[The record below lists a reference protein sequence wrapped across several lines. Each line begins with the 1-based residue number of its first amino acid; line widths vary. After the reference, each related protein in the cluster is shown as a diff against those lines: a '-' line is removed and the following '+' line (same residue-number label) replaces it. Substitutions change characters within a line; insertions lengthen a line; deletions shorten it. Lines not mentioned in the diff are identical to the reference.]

1 MGNHS
6 LPMLMT
12 IVVVFMVGMM
22 TSLADA
28 QTADCAQKLVPCASY
43 INATNPPA
51 SCCNPIKEAVA
62 TQLPCLCGL
71 YTTPGLLKS
80 FGITVEQALNLT
92 RNCGLNSDISKCN
105 GIFFFFFFFFFIACS
120 YLWTSTSLVK
130 VVGFGPP
137 VSYQIEKNKI
147 LDRFVSLSEDYIKLV
162 ENGFFYFFLF

>member
-22 TSLADA
+22 TSLAEA
-28 QTADCAQKLVPCASY
+28 QTADCAQKLVPCASF
-43 INATNPPA
+43 INDTNPPD

-71 YTTPGLLKS
+71 YTTPGVLKS

-92 RNCGLNSDISKCN
+92 RNCGINSDISKCN
-105 GIFFFFFFFFFIACS
+105 GIFFFFFSFFF
-120 YLWTSTSLVK
+120 LLLVLIYELQ
-130 VVGFGPP
+130 P
-137 VSYQIEKNKI
+137 VWLKF
-147 LDRFVSLSEDYIKLV
+147 LGLVHLFHIKLKKIKS
-162 ENGFFYFFLF
+162 

>member
-22 TSLADA
+22 TSLAEA

-43 INATNPPA
+43 INATNPPD

-71 YTTPGLLKS
+71 YTSPGVLKS

-92 RNCGLNSDISKCN
+92 RNCGINSDISKCN
-105 GIFFFFFFFFFIACS
+105 ASAPSPTVSVSPPGVPGSNNGAGRIAWAGFSTLFFFLAS
-120 YLWTSTSLVK
+120 MM
-130 VVGFGPP
+130 
-137 VSYQIEKNKI
+137 
-147 LDRFVSLSEDYIKLV
+147 
-162 ENGFFYFFLF
+162 FY